1 MAVLAFPKVLC
12 GVCCAAKSPVCTM
25 SLVKPENPKKKGK
38 SKMKKL
44 ILLAVVAV
52 AAAFCE
58 AAPRS
63 KAAPMPVDENGW
75 RCEGDCDP
83 DAPCRF
89 CNPPPKKSAAKKAAK
104 KAAKTPRKRSA
115 KKAAKSGESAAKT
128 PRKRAAKPRKR
139 SVKAVE
145 ESEG

>member
-1 MAVLAFPKVLC
+1 
-12 GVCCAAKSPVCTM
+12 M

-44 ILLAVVAV
+44 IILAVVAV

-83 DAPCRF
+83 DTPCEF
-89 CNPPPKKSAAKKAAK
+89 SNPPKKSAAKRMRAK
-104 KAAKTPRKRSA
+104 LVMAMREP
-115 KKAAKSGESAAKT
+115 G
-128 PRKRAAKPRKR
+128 
-139 SVKAVE
+139 
-145 ESEG
+145 

>member
-1 MAVLAFPKVLC
+1 
-12 GVCCAAKSPVCTM
+12 
-25 SLVKPENPKKKGK
+25 
-38 SKMKKL
+38 MKKL
-44 ILLAVVAV
+44 ILLAVVAI

-58 AAPRS
+58 AAPR

-83 DAPCRF
+83 DAPCEF
-89 CNPPPKKSAAKKAAK
+89 CNPPKKSAAKKAAK

-139 SVKAVE
+139 SRKAVE